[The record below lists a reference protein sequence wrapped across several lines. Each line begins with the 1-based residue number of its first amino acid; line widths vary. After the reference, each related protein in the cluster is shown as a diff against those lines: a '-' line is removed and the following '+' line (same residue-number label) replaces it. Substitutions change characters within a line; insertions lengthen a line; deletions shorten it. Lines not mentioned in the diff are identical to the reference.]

1 MQNRAKIFGIAL
13 CALAA
18 AACGGDGNGS
28 EGGAGTG
35 GTAGTAGTGGTA
47 GTAGTG
53 GVVETSTVQGVVRS
67 FLLLGGGYPAV
78 PGATVGVLDTN
89 LSTTTDQN
97 GAFTLE
103 NVPNGENFFTVEAA
117 GFWGSVDYWDVPGET
132 AQGFELY
139 VAADADVNAIADE
152 LGRTVSVDDGIVEIY
167 FEPAV
172 TGASGT
178 IDPADHDPPFTLDA
192 SGFLVVQ
199 DEIIAVD
206 GVGELFFTSVPAGGS
221 ITADV
226 AGPPGTTC
234 SVVESDTGTF
244 PIRPKT
250 ITFVYAWCP

>member
-1 MQNRAKIFGIAL
+1 MRNRAKIFGIAL
-13 CALAA
+13 CAIAA

-47 GTAGTG
+47 GTAGSGG
-53 GVVETSTVQGVVRS
+53 GVATSTVQGVVRS
-67 FLLLGGGYPAV
+67 FLLLGGGNPVV
-78 PGATVGVLDTN
+78 PDATVGVLDTN
-89 LSTTTDQN
+89 LSATTDQN

-132 AQGFELY
+132 AQGFALY
-139 VAADADVNAIADE
+139 VAADADINSIADE
-152 LGRTVSVDDGIVEIY
+152 LGRTVSTDDGIVEIY

-178 IDPADHDPPFTLDA
+178 IDPADHDSPFTLDA

-199 DEIIAVD
+199 DEVIAVD
-206 GVGELFFTSVPAGGS
+206 GVGELFFTSVPAGGT
-221 ITADV
+221 ITADA

-234 SVVESDTGTF
+234 SVFDPDTGTF